1 MEEVALAAKAV
12 ALAAP
17 YLGKVAKAA
26 ADAVGA
32 SAGKKLASWIKSKL
46 TSLGEPEAIERAAK
60 APDDPSAHKLLE
72 AMLDVKLGDD
82 PALAEELAGLLKD
95 AKDAGLTV
103 QTSIQIGKENQ
114 SAQIVGNDNRV
125 DFFRR

>member
-1 MEEVALAAKAV
+1 MEPATLAASAV
-12 ALAAP
+12 AMAAP

-32 SAGKKLASWIKSKL
+32 AAGKKLANWIRSKL
-46 TSLGEPEAIERAAK
+46 IGPGEPEAIERTAK
-60 APDDPSAHKLLE
+60 APDDSSVQKLLG

-95 AKDAGLTV
+95 AKDAGLV
-103 QTSIQIGKENQ
+103 QTSVQIGNENT
-114 SAQIVGNDNRV
+114 SVQIAGDKNRV
-125 DFFRR
+125 DLSRR